1 MKKIYLALMC
11 AASVALVAACGGNS
25 GKSGQAAENE
35 VNAEETSGEKK
46 TEAAVEENA
55 SEPEQIAEEKVEPKK
70 WYENDFVLKEKM
82 YVGTQSIT
90 RIYAR
95 KGTVVI
101 GTSEGSPTTTLFEC
115 TDSTRAEYLIGDKG
129 TYGFIKEKDGFTS
142 VDDAIYKYLK
152 SQMSNTV
159 FGDKLKIDDPDC
171 VVKDTVIFGRPAYII
186 TKEQTEKNIAA
197 EVYGKTIVWRDK
209 ENGLPYYKY
218 GLVKNGDRVITD
230 GPVFEVLEFSLN
242 PTYEGLT
249 ISLDGLERIN

>member
-1 MKKIYLALMC
+1 MKRICLTLLCTAAL
-11 AASVALVAACGGNS
+11 ALVASCGSNSGNS
-25 GKSGQAAENE
+25 GKATENE
-35 VNAEETSGEKK
+35 VQAEDASGEKK
-46 TEAAVEENA
+46 AEAAEEEAAPQPETVVEEKN
-55 SEPEQIAEEKVEPKK
+55 EPKK
-70 WYENDFVLKEKM
+70 WYEKDFVIKEKM

-95 KGTVVI
+95 KGNVVI

-197 EVYGKTIVWRDK
+197 EVYGKIIVWRDK

-230 GPVFEVLEFSLN
+230 GPVFEILEFSDN

-249 ISLDGLERIN
+249 VSLEGLERIN

>member
-1 MKKIYLALMC
+1 MKRICLTLLCTASLAL
-11 AASVALVAACGGNS
+11 AASCGSNSGNS
-25 GKSGQAAENE
+25 GKATENE
-35 VNAEETSGEKK
+35 VQAEDASGEKK
-46 TEAAVEENA
+46 AEA
-55 SEPEQIAEEKVEPKK
+55 AEEKAAPQPETVAEEKNEPKK
-70 WYENDFVLKEKM
+70 WYEKDFVIKEKM

-95 KGTVVI
+95 KGNVVI

-230 GPVFEVLEFSLN
+230 GPVFEILEFSDN

-249 ISLDGLERIN
+249 VSLEGLERIN

>member
-1 MKKIYLALMC
+1 MKRICLTLLCTAAL
-11 AASVALVAACGGNS
+11 ALVASCGSNSGNS
-25 GKSGQAAENE
+25 GKATENE
-35 VNAEETSGEKK
+35 VQAEDASGEKK
-46 TEAAVEENA
+46 AEA
-55 SEPEQIAEEKVEPKK
+55 AEEKAAPQPETVAEEKNEPKK
-70 WYENDFVLKEKM
+70 WYEKDFVIKEKM

-95 KGTVVI
+95 KGNVVI

-218 GLVKNGDRVITD
+218 GLVKNGDRVVTD
-230 GPVFEVLEFSLN
+230 GPVFEILEFSDN

-249 ISLDGLERIN
+249 VSLEGLERIN

>member
-1 MKKIYLALMC
+1 MKRVCLTLLCTAALARV
-11 AASVALVAACGGNS
+11 ASCGSNSGNS
-25 GKSGQAAENE
+25 GKATENE
-35 VNAEETSGEKK
+35 VQAEDASGEKK
-46 TEAAVEENA
+46 AEA
-55 SEPEQIAEEKVEPKK
+55 AEEKAAPQPETVAEEKNEPKK
-70 WYENDFVLKEKM
+70 WYEKDFVIKEKM

-95 KGTVVI
+95 KGNVVI

-230 GPVFEVLEFSLN
+230 GPVFEILEFSDN

-249 ISLDGLERIN
+249 VSLEGLERIN